1 MADQDPPQSPSA
13 PPPPPAAPGDPGAPS
28 AREPRTSVVMP
39 VLPPQRVHAEEKPTG
54 KRLAT
59 LSLLALGVVYGDIG
73 TSPLYAFR
81 DAFAG
86 HHAFAASQQNVYG
99 VLSLITWALILVVSV
114 KYLTLILKADNKGEG
129 GMMSLLALIL
139 QQERRKED
147 RRKRSLLVL
156 LALFGTA
163 LLLGDG
169 MITPA
174 VSVLGAIEGLKVA
187 TPALEKL
194 VIPITVA
201 ILIGLYSVQR
211 FGTARVGGLF
221 GPVTLVWFVTIAI
234 LGIVEISREAH
245 ILGALSPHHAVMFFV
260 HNGATGFFVLGAVVL
275 SVTGA
280 EALYADMGHFGKRP
294 IRTAWFAVAFP
305 ALLLNYYGQGA
316 LVLRTPAAAENPFYL
331 LAPDWFLYPL
341 VGIAAAAAIVASQA
355 MISGAYSLAQQA
367 MQLGY
372 TPRLSIIHTSY
383 KQAGQIYVPEINN
396 LVFFGCILL
405 VLGFRTVENLTAA
418 YGIAVTG
425 AFAITSTLYSVV
437 ARSRW
442 HWPPG
447 AVAAFLCVFL
457 FTDLA
462 FFSANAIKIASGG
475 WVIIVIALIVFLIMT
490 TWKTGRTMLTKILNA
505 GSLPL
510 DLFLGDVER
519 KKPPR
524 VPGTAVFMTSSAEG
538 VPLVL
543 LHHLKHNKVLHEQ
556 VVLMSIRTEEVPE
569 IAAMERLTLEKLEH
583 GFYRVHARY
592 GFMETPDVPEIL
604 YRMRQEGLRAKQSE
618 TTFYLGRERIIL
630 SDRRGSLPAGTR
642 RAPDDGE
649 KLTMARWRK
658 KLYVFLQRN
667 ARSATEFF
675 GIPPNRVV
683 ELGAQV
689 EF

>member
-1 MADQDPPQSPSA
+1 
-13 PPPPPAAPGDPGAPS
+13 
-28 AREPRTSVVMP
+28 MP

-81 DAFAG
+81 DAFMG
-86 HHAFAASQQNVYG
+86 HHAFAATQQNVYG

-129 GMMSLLALIL
+129 GMMSMLALIL

-147 RRKRSLLVL
+147 QRKRALLVL

-174 VSVLGAIEGLKVA
+174 VSVLGAIEGLKIA
-187 TPALEKL
+187 TPALEKF
-194 VIPITVA
+194 VIPITIT
-201 ILIGLYSVQR
+201 ILLGLYFVQR
-211 FGTARVGGLF
+211 FGTARVGGWF

-234 LGIVEISREAH
+234 LGFVEILREPH
-245 ILGALSPHHAVMFFV
+245 VLWALSPHHGLMFFV
-260 HNGATGFFVLGAVVL
+260 HNGPTGFFVLGAVVL

-294 IRTAWFAVAFP
+294 IRVAWFAAAFP
-305 ALLLNYYGQGA
+305 CLLLNYYGQGA

-331 LAPDWFLYPL
+331 LAPEWFQYPL
-341 VGIAAAAAIVASQA
+341 VGIATAAAVVASQA

-372 TPRLSIIHTSY
+372 TPRLSIMHTSY

-396 LVFFGCILL
+396 LVFIGCIAL
-405 VLGFRTVENLTAA
+405 VIGFQTVENLTAA

-425 AFAITSTLYSVV
+425 SFAITSILYSVV
-437 ARSRW
+437 ARGRW
-442 HWPPG
+442 HWPMG
-447 AVAAFLCVFL
+447 AVAAFLSVFL
-457 FTDLA
+457 LIDLA
-462 FFSANAIKIASGG
+462 FFSANAVKIASGG
-475 WVIIVIALIVFLIMT
+475 WVIILIAVLIFTVMT

-510 DLFLGDVER
+510 DLFLADVER

-524 VPGTAVFMTSSAEG
+524 VPGTAVFMTSTAEG
-538 VPLVL
+538 VPVVL
-543 LHHLKHNKVLHEQ
+543 LHHLKHNKMLHQQ
-556 VVLMSIRTEEVPE
+556 VVLMSIKTEEVPE
-569 IAAMERLTLEKLEH
+569 IPAMERLTLEKLEH
-583 GFYRVHARY
+583 GFFRVHARY

-604 YRMRQEGLRAKQSE
+604 YRMRQEGLKAKQSE
-618 TTFYLGRERIIL
+618 TTFYLGRERIII
-630 SDRRGSLPAGTR
+630 SDRKRDLPAGTR

-649 KLTMARWRK
+649 KLSMARWRK

-683 ELGAQV
+683 EMGAQV